1 MMAHKNRSLLV
12 KRAKEVVVEVSE
24 SYFLF
29 LFFSLDIYF
38 ISSGGGGGGGVFF
51 PRLRGFWEEVRS
63 FIPRLRF
70 LLLLL
75 FVLFVCLFVCL
86 KWKLVLPH

>member
-38 ISSGGGGGGGVFF
+38 ISSGGGGGGGGFF
-51 PRLRGFWEEVRS
+51 PRLRGF
-63 FIPRLRF
+63 
-70 LLLLL
+70 
-75 FVLFVCLFVCL
+75 
-86 KWKLVLPH
+86 